1 MKGWG
6 GEDNHQ
12 ETIQATI
19 DDAVDWARLENQI
32 RESRDSLTQCEDCG
46 EDIPAARQLVV
57 KGCTRCV
64 ECQQDHDVTIRPYY
78 NRRGSKDSQ
87 IR

>member
-6 GEDNHQ
+6 GEDNFQ
-12 ETIQATI
+12 ETIQATV
-19 DDAVDWARLENQI
+19 DDAVDWARLELHI
-32 RESRDSLTQCEDCG
+32 RESQESELYCEDCG
-46 EDIPAARQLVV
+46 NEIPIQRRLAS

-64 ECQQDHDVTIRPYY
+64 KCQGSHDVTTRPYY